1 MSDSSQTARIQAVTD
16 TVADL
21 YNTYPFP
28 PEPLT
33 DDAPPGYNWRWSWS
47 AAYNFCAGRISDRP
61 NLRILDAGCGTGCST
76 EYLVALNPGA
86 EITAIDIS
94 PGALE
99 VAKERCQRSVNGG
112 ATFKHLSLFDA
123 DQLEGEFDLIN
134 SVGVLHHT
142 ADPARGLKALAD
154 KLAPGGI
161 MHIFVYGELG
171 RWEITLMQEAIALL
185 QGDKRG
191 DFKDGV
197 AIGRQIF
204 AALPETNRLRKREE
218 ERWALENGR
227 DECFADMY
235 VHPQEIDFN
244 VRTLFDWI
252 DGSGLDFVGFS
263 NPSIWSLETLVS
275 QNPEILDRAA
285 GLNERDRY
293 RLIELLNPA
302 AMTHFE
308 FFLSKGK
315 LTPPNWQDDAVLNAA
330 KATRSSCMDG
340 WPSPTVFNFEY
351 QVVKLS
357 ESAVA
362 FLTAADGEQ
371 TIANL
376 VQSTGITLAEIRDL
390 QAKQLVWL
398 G

>member
-1 MSDSSQTARIQAVTD
+1 MSDSSQTARIQAVTN
-16 TVADL
+16 TVAEL

-28 PEPLT
+28 PEPIT
-33 DDAPPGYNWRWSWS
+33 DDAPPGYNWRWSWD
-47 AAYNFCAGRISDRP
+47 AAYNFCAGTISDRP
-61 NLRILDAGCGTGCST
+61 SLRILDAGCGTGCST

-94 PGALE
+94 PAALE

-285 GLNERDRY
+285 HLSERDRY
-293 RLIELLNPA
+293 RLIELLNPS

-376 VQSTGITLAEIRDL
+376 VQSTGITLEEVRDL
-390 QAKQLVWL
+390 QTKQLVWL